1 MVAGSSLVD
10 QWSIVRA
17 AVAIAVA
24 AVLDAVIAPYLDFGW
39 FAPKFTIIA
48 IVFSVSGLRHL
59 QGILLGF
66 FGGILLDAL
75 GGGLFGA
82 GAVGGLIA
90 GALSVRY
97 GDIMTRG
104 AARLMLTQLAGVAV
118 AAYDLVQ
125 LMAYNLLGLDVP
137 PLGSYIFSGVLPD
150 AFLNALLAFLMG
162 GWLLRTIRKDGAR

>member
-10 QWSIVRA
+10 QWAIVRA
-17 AVAIAVA
+17 AVAIVVA
-24 AVLDAVIAPYLDFGW
+24 AVLDAVIAPYLSFGW
-39 FAPKFTIIA
+39 FSPKFTIVA
-48 IVFSVSGLRHL
+48 IVFAASGLRHL

-66 FGGILLDAL
+66 FGGVLLDAL

-97 GDIMTRG
+97 GDVMTRG
-104 AARLMLTQLAGVAV
+104 AARFMLAQLAGVAV

-125 LMAYNLLGLDVP
+125 LAAYNLLGLDVP
-137 PLGSYIFSGVLPD
+137 SLGTYIFSGMLPD
-150 AFLNALLAFLMG
+150 ALVNALLAFLVG
-162 GWLLRTIRKDGAR
+162 GWLLRTIRKDGAG